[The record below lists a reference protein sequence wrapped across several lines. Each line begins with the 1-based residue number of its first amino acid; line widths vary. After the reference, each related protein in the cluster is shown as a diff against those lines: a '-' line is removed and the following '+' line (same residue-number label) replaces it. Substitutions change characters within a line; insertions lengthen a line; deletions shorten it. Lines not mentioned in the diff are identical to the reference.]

1 MYKIV
6 TVDLDG
12 TLLNSAGEVSD
23 YTKDI
28 IQKSINRGTDVILAS
43 GRPINS
49 VESIAYEIGS
59 KNYLISGNGAIVYDI
74 AKKEVIYDRFLNKEQ
89 VLNIVRICEE
99 NSIYCNVYTEMEVI
113 AKSLNYNVLFYYK
126 ENARKAEGK
135 RTNINI
141 VPNMYKYI
149 EELSQERFLKVT
161 VCDDNRMIFN
171 SIIRKLKLINDI
183 DVLDV
188 SHMSRK
194 VIKDGTSQIPIE
206 YYYTEITNKNVNKW
220 TAIEFLLNKLHI
232 QREAVI
238 GIGDNVN
245 DKEMIENAGLGV
257 AMGNSSPEMK
267 AIADVV
273 VSDNNSEG
281 VAEVIKKFVLE
292 DY

>member
-1 MYKIV
+1 MYEIV

-232 QREAVI
+232 QKEDVI

-281 VAEVIKKFVLE
+281 VAEVIRKFVLE

>member
-49 VESIAYEIGS
+49 VDSSAYEIGS

-232 QREAVI
+232 QKEDVI

-281 VAEVIKKFVLE
+281 VAEVIRKFVLE

>member
-183 DVLDV
+183 DILDV

-232 QREAVI
+232 QKEDVI

-281 VAEVIKKFVLE
+281 VAEVIRKFVLE

>member
-1 MYKIV
+1 MKKMVISTICVIFIMLLPVCYANNIVLSNDINNQSNTNVQTNNELQGTEQIVEIKKNTEKKLDDYKQEY
-6 TVDLDG
+6 G
-12 TLLNSAGEVSD
+12 SD
-23 YTKDI
+23 AY
-28 IQKSINRGTDVILAS
+28 GLA
-43 GRPINS
+43 
-49 VESIAYEIGS
+49 AYI
-59 KNYLISGNGAIVYDI
+59 
-74 AKKEVIYDRFLNKEQ
+74 
-89 VLNIVRICEE
+89 LNIVRICEE

-232 QREAVI
+232 QKEDVI

-281 VAEVIKKFVLE
+281 VAEVIRKFVLE

>member
-232 QREAVI
+232 QKEDVI

-281 VAEVIKKFVLE
+281 VAEVIRKFVLE

>member
-232 QREAVI
+232 QKEDVI

-273 VSDNNSEG
+273 ASDNNSEG
-281 VAEVIKKFVLE
+281 VAEVIRKFVLE

>member
-1 MYKIV
+1 
-6 TVDLDG
+6 
-12 TLLNSAGEVSD
+12 
-23 YTKDI
+23 
-28 IQKSINRGTDVILAS
+28 
-43 GRPINS
+43 
-49 VESIAYEIGS
+49 
-59 KNYLISGNGAIVYDI
+59 
-74 AKKEVIYDRFLNKEQ
+74 
-89 VLNIVRICEE
+89 
-99 NSIYCNVYTEMEVI
+99 MEVI

-232 QREAVI
+232 QKEDVI

-281 VAEVIKKFVLE
+281 VAEVIRKFVLE

>member
-126 ENARKAEGK
+126 ENARKEEGK

-149 EELSQERFLKVT
+149 ENLSEERFLKVT

-232 QREAVI
+232 QREDVI

-267 AIADVV
+267 AIADIV

-281 VAEVIKKFVLE
+281 VAEVIRKFVLE

>member
-232 QREAVI
+232 QKEDVI

-267 AIADVV
+267 ALADVV

-281 VAEVIKKFVLE
+281 VAEVIRKFVLE

>member
-183 DVLDV
+183 DVLYV

-232 QREAVI
+232 QKEDVI

-245 DKEMIENAGLGV
+245 DKELLENAGLGV

-281 VAEVIKKFVLE
+281 VAEVIRKFVLE